1 MQTRT
6 TPTET
11 RDQRRQLIL
20 ELVQRHTIRNQAELQ
35 QRLEDAGHA
44 ANQATL
50 SRDLRDLGVTK
61 GREGYEVPAAAS
73 LTQAVTGGSLW
84 HALHAWLIDATAAQ
98 NLVVLRTPASCAQPL
113 ALALDRATS
122 DRSALPGLVGT
133 IAGDDTV
140 LAICQ
145 DANKARAL
153 VRRLLAQKEG
163 AA

>member
-6 TPTET
+6 TPTES

-35 QRLEDAGHA
+35 QRLEDAGHP

-84 HALHAWLIDATAAQ
+84 HALHAWLLDATAAQ

-113 ALALDRATS
+113 ALALDRATA
-122 DRSALPGLVGT
+122 DRSSLPGLVGT

-163 AA
+163 VA